1 MFRRILLAALAAS
14 SLASAADAPLEI
26 RFFPAVARPYA
37 LASERSLWSLD
48 IQNIAIVNRG
58 AQRVTVTGV
67 ELELMSG
74 SEAIE
79 TRRLTT
85 EDLGRAAAGG
95 SRLQESGM
103 LDAIGFLTGGVIP
116 KGAKLPA
123 VTSLEPSE
131 ALWLSSQVFAYR
143 GKRDQ
148 VRVRVK
154 GRASGSGV
162 EATALLPI
170 GGESINAYRFP
181 LAGSW
186 YVGAGPSF
194 HSHHRWVPAQ
204 EFAFDLLKVSGDG
217 KSHRGA
223 GTARGEYFAYGETI
237 SAAAPGKVV
246 AVVADEAE
254 TDEDLAR
261 PGEAPDAYLARV
273 QQTQMKRLARGAPGV
288 VGNHVVIEHAQGEHS
303 VYAHMQTGSLKVKVG
318 DRVEAGQAL
327 GAVGTSGNSTEPH
340 LHFHVCDAPDPL
352 ACAGIPVRFENLDI
366 YNADFPRP
374 PQTGDVV
381 KGR

>member
-1 MFRRILLAALAAS
+1 MFRRILLAALATS
-14 SLASAADAPLEI
+14 SLAFAADVPVEI

-37 LASERSLWSLD
+37 LASERALSSLNV
-48 IQNIAIVNRG
+48 QNTAIVNRG
-58 AQRVTVTGV
+58 PERVTVTGV
-67 ELELMSG
+67 EFELLSG
-74 SEAIE
+74 AEAVE
-79 TRRLTT
+79 SRRLTT
-85 EDLGRAAAGG
+85 EDLGRAAASG

-103 LDAIGFLTGGVIP
+103 LEALGFLTGGVIP
-116 KGAKLPA
+116 KGTKLAA
-123 VTSLEPSE
+123 VTSLEPNE
-131 ALWLSSQVFAYR
+131 ALWISSQVLAYR

-154 GRASGSGV
+154 ARSSAGPV
-162 EATALLPI
+162 EFTATLPI
-170 GGESINAYRFP
+170 GGESSNAYRFP
-181 LAGSW
+181 LAGTW
-186 YVGAGPSF
+186 YIGAGPSL
-194 HSHHRWVPAQ
+194 HSHHRWVAAQ
-204 EFAFDLLKVSGDG
+204 EFAFDLLRISGDG
-217 KSHRGA
+217 KSHRGE
-223 GTARGEYFAYGETI
+223 GTARGQYLAYGETI
-237 SAAAPGKVV
+237 YAAAPGKVV

-288 VGNHVVIEHAQGEHS
+288 VGNHVVIEHAQGEYS
-303 VYAHMQTGSLKVKVG
+303 VYAHMKTGSPKVKAG

-340 LHFHVCDAPDPL
+340 LHFHVCDGPDPL
-352 ACAGIPVRFENLDI
+352 ACAGIPVRFENLEI

-381 KGR
+381 KAR